1 LLDPDRMPRRVFLRA
16 AIAGTT
22 AVLALCPARRADAQ
36 EKLSKQD
43 AAYQDTPKDDHAC
56 GTCTLFQP
64 PQSCKVVE
72 GEISDHGWCKLFEES
87 PE

>member
-1 LLDPDRMPRRVFLRA
+1 MQERRTLARRTV
-16 AIAGTT
+16 IAG
-22 AVLALCPARRADAQ
+22 AVSAMAGAHRARAQ
-36 EKLSKQD
+36 ERKLSKAE

-64 PQSCKVVE
+64 PKSCQVVA
-72 GEISDHGWCKLFEES
+72 GNISEHGWCKLFQES

>member
-1 LLDPDRMPRRVFLRA
+1 MRDPKCVPRRELL
-16 AIAGTT
+16 
-22 AVLALCPARRADAQ
+22 AVLVGASAALTLGTDRPASAQ
-36 EKLSKQD
+36 QKLSQQD

-64 PQSCKVVE
+64 PKSCKIVA
-72 GEISDHGWCKLFEES
+72 GDISDHGWCKLFEES